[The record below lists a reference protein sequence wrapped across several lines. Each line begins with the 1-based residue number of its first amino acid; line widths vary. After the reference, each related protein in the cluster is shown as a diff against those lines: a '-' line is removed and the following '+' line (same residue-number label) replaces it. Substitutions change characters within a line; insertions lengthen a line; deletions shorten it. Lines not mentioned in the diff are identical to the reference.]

1 MKCVASVYSKV
12 RFVSCREV
20 NPVKLA
26 WKQTAMLQRRE
37 GGRWVVEE
45 ARLSASVCGWICL

>member
-45 ARLSASVCGWICL
+45 ARPSASVCGWICL